1 MMQKRIVLG
10 GIEIVMRERP
20 SRPFHAGICSFY
32 DLEEALSYV
41 IESEEI
47 LLKGKNGAPRP
58 LGDWERRQ
66 LDVLVHGRWQAGKI
80 THYATNYR
88 PDQIEAEVTE
98 STFSRIRSGCEFLE
112 VEGADLRNGE
122 LIDINKRRGQR

>member
-41 IESEEI
+41 IESEEMAKRHKI
-47 LLKGKNGAPRP
+47 PSDRDREAWRLAQFRAGRGP
-58 LGDWERRQ
+58 L
-66 LDVLVHGRWQAGKI
+66 
-80 THYATNYR
+80 
-88 PDQIEAEVTE
+88 
-98 STFSRIRSGCEFLE
+98 
-112 VEGADLRNGE
+112 
-122 LIDINKRRGQR
+122 